1 MSTVSQ
7 NTCYDS
13 HCHLSPDIN
22 AERYL
27 EDVVPILSS
36 QTWPIN
42 LMMTNHIDKQL
53 LFSAMKDSTV
63 MANRQIMFNVG
74 IHPWFSH
81 LYTFEDVDN
90 IKDHKD
96 FKLLHYRNVL
106 DVYSRN
112 RENPTEF
119 DEVVRYLPFPF
130 SIHKT
135 VSEFRDILT
144 NSEYRQRIDIG
155 EVGLDK
161 LARIPQSGYL
171 GNPEYPG
178 GGGLTNYKVKME
190 HQVKVLEIQLEL
202 SLSTCVDGIP
212 KRISVHCVGCHG
224 QMYGMLKKMD
234 GKKMENNAIPAVV
247 MHSYSGS
254 VDNAKM
260 LLSKLEKIH
269 IWFGISDVVNLSRTD
284 SGRLEKLMTVIRDRV
299 LVETDLGIDRMLEEH
314 GMYLRLIR
322 EKLVAM
328 GVPEV
333 TLLDNWREFVQ
344 EK

>member
-22 AERYL
+22 PESYR

-42 LMMTNHIDKQL
+42 LMMTNHIDGQL
-53 LFSAMKDSTV
+53 LFTAMEDSTL
-63 MANRQIMFNVG
+63 MANRQIMLNVG

-81 LYTFEDVDN
+81 LYTFENIDN
-90 IKDHKD
+90 VKDQEN
-96 FKLLHYRNVL
+96 FKLQHYRNVL
-106 DVYSRN
+106 DVYSQN
-112 RENPTEF
+112 RENPEEF
-119 DEVVRYLPFPF
+119 EEVVRYLPFPF
-130 SIHKT
+130 AIQNTMSK
-135 VSEFRDILT
+135 FRDILT
-144 NSEYRQRIDIG
+144 NSKFRQRINIG

-171 GNPEYPG
+171 GNAEYPG

-190 HQVKVLEIQLEL
+190 HQVKVLQIQLEL
-202 SLSTCVDGIP
+202 SLSTCVDDIP

-224 QMYGMLKKMD
+224 QMYEVLKRMD
-234 GKKMENNAIPAVV
+234 VKQMKKNVAPAVV

-260 LLSKLEKIH
+260 LMNKLENIH

-284 SGRLEKLMTVIRDRV
+284 LGKLEKLMTVIRDKV
-299 LVETDLGIDRMLEEH
+299 LVETDLGVDRMLEKH
-314 GMYLRLIR
+314 GIYIRLIQ
-322 EKLVAM
+322 EKLMAM
-328 GVPEV
+328 GLPEV
-333 TLLDNWREFVQ
+333 TLLDNWRGFIQ
-344 EK
+344 EV